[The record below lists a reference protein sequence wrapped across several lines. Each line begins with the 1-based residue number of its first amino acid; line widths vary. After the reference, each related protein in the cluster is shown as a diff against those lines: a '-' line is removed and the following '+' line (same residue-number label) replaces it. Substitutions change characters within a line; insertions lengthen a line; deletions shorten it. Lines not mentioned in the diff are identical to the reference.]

1 MASIVSLIIELVV
14 AILMIAI
21 AVWTLIS
28 YNKKVW
34 KIKPTLSQ
42 LQPKPQPLANQP
54 NFLEGLCGCFDN
66 PNICLTTW
74 FCGICRNV
82 DSQVT
87 AGVLGREEA
96 MQHALLQAF
105 CGCIYVPFFHPCKR
119 AAMRAQLG
127 GHPEWTCTDVLTSLC
142 LFNCSL
148 CQEAREVDKA
158 ANAETRFV
166 SCALTQYGNTAPIG
180 QAIMVQP

>member
-1 MASIVSLIIELVV
+1 LIC
-14 AILMIAI
+14 
-21 AVWTLIS
+21 

-54 NFLEGLCGCFDN
+54 DFLEGLFGCFEN
-66 PNICLTTW
+66 LNICLTTL

-87 AGVLGREEA
+87 AGVLGRNEA
-96 MQHALLQAF
+96 VTHALLQGF
-105 CGCIYVPFFHPCKR
+105 CACIYIPFMQPCKR
-119 AAMRAQLG
+119 AEMRAQLG
-127 GHPEWTCTDVLTSLC
+127 GAPEWTCMDVLISIC
-142 LFNCSL
+142 CFECSV

-166 SCALTQYGNTAPIG
+166 TCALTQYGNEAPIG